1 MSGHSRIC
9 YIENGMG
16 ANKIVASS
24 SQQPT
29 NLGVPGVL
37 MFLRKLQSP

>member
-1 MSGHSRIC
+1 MSGRSPIC
-9 YIENGMG
+9 YIENVMG

-29 NLGVPGVL
+29 NLIGPGVL
-37 MFLRKLQSP
+37 MFSRKL